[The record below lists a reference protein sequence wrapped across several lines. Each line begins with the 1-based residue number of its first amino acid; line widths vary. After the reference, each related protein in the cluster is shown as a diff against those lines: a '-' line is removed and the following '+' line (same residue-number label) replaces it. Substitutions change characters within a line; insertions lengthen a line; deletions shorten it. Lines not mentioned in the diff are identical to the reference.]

1 MVGRRALALRDE
13 YVNRTILHLD
23 LDAFFCAVEENANP
37 ALRGVPFAVGGRP
50 EQRGVVS
57 SCSYGARR
65 FGVHSAMPMSQ
76 AIKRCPGLITVP
88 PHFDAYRKASHE
100 VMARLGEVTPLIEQI
115 SIDEAFMDVTPHD
128 GAAMARRL
136 QAQINEEL
144 SLPCSFGVATNKL
157 VAKIANNVGKASAH
171 EGGDKSMPPNAICVV
186 PPGEEA
192 SFLAPLPIGDL
203 WGVGPKTAARLQSLG
218 IRTVG
223 DLAAWTENDLAVLFG
238 KTGADLA
245 WRARGRDDRPVEPEH
260 DAKSISKET
269 TFARDVADGEV
280 LQRTIRQLVEG
291 VGWRLRKA
299 GLRGNTI
306 KLKIRWSDFTTLT
319 RQQTLARAVDDDAEI
334 ERVAQELFRAVWR
347 RQPVRLIGVGISG
360 FDDSEQ
366 QLELWGDE
374 STLDEDQRKLQSA
387 LDDLRSRFGESIIQR
402 GSDLKRKR

>member
-1 MVGRRALALRDE
+1 M
-13 YVNRTILHLD
+13 NRTILHLD
-23 LDAFFCAVEENANP
+23 LDAFFCAVEENTNP

-50 EQRGVVS
+50 DSRGVVS

-100 VMARLGEVTPLIEQI
+100 VMARLGEITPLIEQI
-115 SIDEAFMDVTPHD
+115 SIDEAFMDVTPHE

-136 QAQINEEL
+136 QAQINDEL
-144 SLPCSFGVATNKL
+144 SLPCSFGVATNML

-192 SFLAPLPIGDL
+192 AFLAPLPIGDL

-218 IRTVG
+218 VRTVG
-223 DLAAWTENDLAVLFG
+223 DLARWTENDLAVLFG

-260 DAKSISKET
+260 DAKSISRET

-280 LQRTIRQLVEG
+280 LRRTIRQLVEG

-319 RQQTLARAVDDDAEI
+319 RQQTLPHAVDQDAEI
-334 ERVAQELFRAVWR
+334 ERVAQALFRAVWR
-347 RQPVRLIGVGISG
+347 PGQPVRLIGVGISG

-366 QLELWGDE
+366 QLALWGE
-374 STLDEDQRKLQSA
+374 AETDEDQRKLQAA
-387 LDDLRSRFGESIIQR
+387 LDDLRSRFGESIIKR